1 VTEQSPIAEPLPP
14 EAREPW
20 RSFLRSM
27 FRVGVNSFGGPVAQI
42 GFMHDEAVVR
52 RRWLTD
58 AQFVQLLNFA
68 NVLPGPEALE
78 IAIHLGYLR
87 RGIAGGIVAGLL
99 FIWPGYV
106 SLTALGWA
114 YVEFGEV
121 RWLQAFFEGLRPLAL
136 GLLAAAVIR
145 LSTRTLHG
153 AFAVGIAAGACAAK
167 WLFDAPF
174 LAVLGVAALIGV
186 LLARWRGALP
196 RAAHGLL
203 MAAALA
209 GGAGFA
215 LAIADPPPSPG
226 RTPIETER
234 RARGAPSPTA
244 GRLGEVAWLNA
255 RAAMITFG
263 GAYTALPFFR
273 EQAVERYQWMTDAQ
287 MLDALALG
295 ETTPGPLI
303 SVGVFISYLASGFS
317 GATVGAFC
325 LFLPSFVL
333 VLGLARHV
341 GRILRLPR
349 AHDAL
354 WGISAATIGL
364 VVALSA
370 QVAPSSIRGWHSVAI
385 AAAVFVAVWR
395 LGASILLLALVIGGV
410 SAAWAAL
417 T

>member
-1 VTEQSPIAEPLPP
+1 MTEPSPIAEPLPP
-14 EAREPW
+14 GRREPW
-20 RSFLRSM
+20 GSFLRSM
-27 FRVGVNSFGGPVAQI
+27 FRVGINSFGGPVAQI

-52 RRWLTD
+52 RGWVTD
-58 AQFVQLLNFA
+58 GQFVQLLNFA

-87 RGIAGGIVAGLL
+87 RGVAGGIVAGLL
-99 FIWPGYV
+99 FIWPGFV

-136 GLLAAAVIR
+136 GLLAAAVVR
-145 LSTRTLHG
+145 LSKRTLRG
-153 AFAVGIAAGACAAK
+153 AIAVGIAGAACAAK
-167 WLFDAPF
+167 LLWEVPF
-174 LAVLGVAALIGV
+174 LAVLGAGAVLGV
-186 LLARWRGALP
+186 LLARWRHAVPSG
-196 RAAHGLL
+196 AHGVLIVAVL
-203 MAAALA
+203 VVCA
-209 GGAGFA
+209 GCAVAFAGMGR
-215 LAIADPPPSPG
+215 SPEDS
-226 RTPIETER
+226 PVD
-234 RARGAPSPTA
+234 APAPVEPDV
-244 GRLGEVAWLNA
+244 GRLWDVAWLNA
-255 RAAMITFG
+255 RAALITFG

-273 EQAVERYQWMTDAQ
+273 EQVVERYRWMTDAQ
-287 MLDALALG
+287 VLDALALG

-303 SVGVFISYLASGFS
+303 CVGVFISYLAAGLA
-317 GATVGAFC
+317 GAMVGTFC

-341 GRILRLPR
+341 GGILRLPR

-364 VVALSA
+364 VLALSA
-370 QVAPSSIRGWHSVAI
+370 EIAPSSIRGWASVAI

-395 LGASILLLALVIGGV
+395 FRVSVLLLALIIGGA
-410 SAAWAAL
+410 SAAWAVL